1 MVRTQMVRVLHQQSM
16 QKNFLEFSKSRAER
30 NILMLFK
37 IDFID
42 PGYRRQKYLG
52 KEIGAYFSK
61 TSLADSILKNALN

>member
-1 MVRTQMVRVLHQQSM
+1 MVRTQMVRVLYQRSI
-16 QKNFLEFSKSRAER
+16 QKNFIEFIESRAER

-42 PGYRRQKYLG
+42 PGYRRQKYLR

-61 TSLADSILKNALN
+61 TSLADSILNNALN